1 MVCLVCTGG
10 IGSGKS
16 YALRVIT
23 RLGIPSYIADNR
35 AKELYYTDKVLLRE
49 LKELLGDEIAPEGVI
64 RREIMAAKIFPNPE
78 LLTKVNE
85 IVHPR
90 VLADF
95 EAWKI
100 ARGEDGA
107 DIVVFESAIF
117 FESPVFHHIAD
128 KVMVVTAPEEVR
140 IQRVI
145 KRDKVSRELVKER
158 MQRQCSEKERLER
171 ADFIVYTDGK
181 RAVLPQIL
189 QVLNQMNIKR

>member
-158 MQRQCSEKERLER
+158 MQRQCSERERLER

>member
-49 LKELLGDEIAPEGVI
+49 LIELLGDEIAPQGVI
-64 RREIMAAKIFPNPE
+64 RRDIMATKIFPNPE

-158 MQRQCSEKERLER
+158 MQRQCSERERLER

>member
-64 RREIMAAKIFPNPE
+64 RRDIMAAKIFPNPE

-158 MQRQCSEKERLER
+158 MQRQCSERERLER

-189 QVLNQMNIKR
+189 QVLN

>member
-49 LKELLGDEIAPEGVI
+49 LIELLGDEIAPQGVI
-64 RREIMAAKIFPNPE
+64 RRDIMAAKIFPNPE

-158 MQRQCSEKERLER
+158 MQRQCSERERLER

>member
-49 LKELLGDEIAPEGVI
+49 LIELLGDEIAPEGVI

-145 KRDKVSRELVKER
+145 KRDKVSRELVTER
-158 MQRQCSEKERLER
+158 IQRQCSEKERLER

>member
-49 LKELLGDEIAPEGVI
+49 LIELLGDEIAPQGVI
-64 RREIMAAKIFPNPE
+64 RRDIMAAKIFPNPE

-145 KRDKVSRELVKER
+145 KRDKVSRELVTER
-158 MQRQCSEKERLER
+158 IQRQCSEKERLER

>member
-128 KVMVVTAPEEVR
+128 KLMVVTAPEEVR

-158 MQRQCSEKERLER
+158 MQRQCSERERLER

>member
-49 LKELLGDEIAPEGVI
+49 LIELLGDEIAPQGVI
-64 RREIMAAKIFPNPE
+64 RRDIMAAKIFPNPE
-78 LLTKVNE
+78 LLTKVND

-95 EAWKI
+95 EAWKM
-100 ARGEDGA
+100 ARRDDGA

-145 KRDKVSRELVKER
+145 KRDKVSRELVTER
-158 MQRQCSEKERLER
+158 IQRQCSERERLER

>member
-16 YALRVIT
+16 YAIRVIT

-64 RREIMAAKIFPNPE
+64 RRDIMAAKIFPNPE
-78 LLTKVNE
+78 LLTKVND

-140 IQRVI
+140 IKRVI
-145 KRDKVSRELVKER
+145 KRDKVSRELVTER
-158 MQRQCSEKERLER
+158 MQRQCSERERLER

>member
-16 YALRVIT
+16 YVLRVIN

-49 LKELLGDEIAPEGVI
+49 LIELLGDEIAPDGVI
-64 RREIMAAKIFPNPE
+64 RRDIMAAKIFPNPE
-78 LLTKVNE
+78 LLRRVNE

-95 EAWKI
+95 EAWKM
-100 ARGEDGA
+100 ARGDDGA

-117 FESPVFHHIAD
+117 FESPVFYHIAD
-128 KVMVVTAPEEVR
+128 KVMVVSAPEEVR
-140 IQRVI
+140 IKRVI
-145 KRDKVSRELVKER
+145 KRDSVSRELVIER
-158 MQRQCSEKERLER
+158 MQRQCSERERLER

>member
-145 KRDKVSRELVKER
+145 KRDKVSRELVTER
-158 MQRQCSEKERLER
+158 IQRQCSEKERLER

>member
-1 MVCLVCTGG
+1 MICLVCTGG

-16 YALRVIT
+16 YALRVIS
-23 RLGIPSYIADNR
+23 RLGIPTYIADNR
-35 AKELYYTDKVLLRE
+35 AKELYYTDKELLLE
-49 LKELLGDEIAPEGVI
+49 LKNLLGDEIAPVGI
-64 RREIMAAKIFPNPE
+64 LRRDIMAAKIFPNPE
-78 LLTKVNE
+78 LLQKVNE

-95 EAWKI
+95 EAWRE
-100 ARGEDGA
+100 ARRVDGA
-107 DIVVFESAIF
+107 DIVVFESAVF

-140 IQRVI
+140 IKRVI
-145 KRDKVSRELVKER
+145 KRDGVSRELVKER
-158 MQRQCSEKERLER
+158 MERQCLDSERLKR

-189 QVLNQMNIKR
+189 QVLNQLKIKR

>member
-78 LLTKVNE
+78 LLTKVND

-95 EAWKI
+95 EAWKM

-145 KRDKVSRELVKER
+145 KRDKVSRELVTER
-158 MQRQCSEKERLER
+158 IQRQCSEKERLER

>member
-78 LLTKVNE
+78 LLTKVND

-95 EAWKI
+95 EAWKM

-145 KRDKVSRELVKER
+145 KRDKVSRELVTER
-158 MQRQCSEKERLER
+158 IQRQCSERERLER

>member
-78 LLTKVNE
+78 LLTKVND

-95 EAWKI
+95 EAWKM
-100 ARGEDGA
+100 ARRDDGA

-145 KRDKVSRELVKER
+145 KRDKVSRELVTER
-158 MQRQCSEKERLER
+158 IQRQCSEKERLER